1 MAAVF
6 ATPIAFFAILMLIL
20 AVGEA
25 ASLLSRA
32 WVPSLLVSFVLYI
45 ALLWSGV
52 IPADIVAKASGP
64 VGGAMISIV
73 IAHMGTMIPLNRIK
87 EQWRGI
93 VIALAGVIGILILVL
108 GIGTLTYGYTTAVS
122 GVGVVAGGIVAFL
135 ITSAKL
141 TEIGQQ
147 QLVAVPAL
155 ILGLQSLIGMP
166 IANVMLRKYVAK
178 QRAAGVYDGATAT
191 GADPHAAAVPAVK
204 VRTWLPESMQTPII
218 LLALLGVLGFL
229 ATFLDKLTGLNYGVW
244 ALLLGVGATAI
255 GLVPPKTMEKG
266 NSFGLGMTFIIF
278 VVLASLNGLTPAALG
293 AAVVPALVILAA
305 GVVGIVIFAGL
316 AARLVKWDPLKGMPV
331 AMTALF
337 GFPADYLLCQEI
349 SRSVGRDA
357 GEREAIMEDIYTPML
372 IGGFTTVTLS
382 SVLVASILIGT
393 I

>member
-141 TEIGQQ
+141 TEIGQ